1 MKTILATGLF
11 LICCHSLASENIE
24 TLATFNVTAS
34 PVMSHGVDVNKVP
47 AHIQSVTAKE
57 LEAAQ
62 SLSLSDYMNQ
72 HMGSVFVNETQNN
85 PLQPDVYYRGFSAS
99 PLLGLPQGL
108 SVYLNGVRFNE
119 PFGDTVNWDLIPS
132 NAIDSMA
139 LMSGSNPIYGQ
150 NTLGGA
156 IAVKT
161 KTGFSAPK
169 HELEVY
175 GGSWDRHSEELSSGA
190 NNGTFGYFF
199 DIKNFGDSG
208 WRDHSR
214 TSAKQGLG
222 TLSWRGDQG
231 ELDLTLSASDNKMI
245 GNGLIPIQLFNES
258 NKAIYTHPD
267 QTINRLFFSELSG
280 KFDLTEAIELS
291 GNAYFRQNRNKT
303 FNGDDSDY
311 TECDDV
317 DEDGE
322 GTFNEAACVAEVG
335 TENLVMTEFDDGEP
349 DYEGVF
355 GLDGNPIS
363 EDVGHSGTINTSQ
376 TMQRSR
382 GGAVQAAFKHAF
394 AEDIDNLLT
403 VGSSYDYANIN
414 FSQDTQLATLT
425 GSRGVNGNGTY
436 VKGQRV
442 RLNTNTETYSA
453 FLSDYLTLPY
463 GVTLSAGGRYNH
475 TRIDMNNQLGPSYGV
490 DKLSGTHNFERFNPT
505 VGFTFNA
512 HPNATLYGSY
522 SESSRVPTPSELTC
536 ADPEDPCKLPNGFVA
551 DPPLDQVVT
560 KTWEGGVRGAFD
572 FENNQGAVDFNL
584 GYFHAINHDDIQF
597 IVEGDS
603 TTEGYFKNIGQSRRY
618 GVEAGSRIQYQSL
631 FSSIDDWR
639 FSANYTY
646 LRAQYLD
653 GYDIHDPRVEGEA
666 LGKVTVER
674 GDRMTGMPE
683 HMLKANLG
691 VTLLSDWD
699 LDINA
704 QYSGDQRYRG
714 DEANIMD
721 RLGGYWIFN
730 FRSKYQITDNISLF
744 GKVNNIFGREYKTFG
759 ALADAEEVLG
769 DNYDNRRFVSPGA
782 PREAFIGIKLS
793 Y

>member
-169 HELEVY
+169 HELEIY

-425 GSRGVNGNGTY
+425 ESRGVNGNGTY

>member
-1 MKTILATGLF
+1 MKKVLATALF
-11 LICCHSLASENIE
+11 LICCQSFAAEDVESLTVIK
-24 TLATFNVTAS
+24 VTAS
-34 PVMSHGVDVNKVP
+34 PILSHGIDVNKVP
-47 AHIQSVTAKE
+47 AHIQSVTAE
-57 LEAAQ
+57 QLEAAQ
-62 SLSLSDYMNQ
+62 SLSLADYMNQ

-156 IAVKT
+156 IAIKS
-161 KTGFSAPK
+161 KTGFSSPK
-169 HELEVY
+169 HELEVS
-175 GGSWDRHSEELSSGA
+175 GGSWDRHSEELSSGG
-190 NNGTFGYFF
+190 NNGEFGYFI

-214 TSAKQGLG
+214 TTAKQGLG
-222 TLSWRGDQG
+222 TLSWRQDRG
-231 ELDLTLSASDNKMI
+231 ELDLTLSATDNKMI
-245 GNGLIPIQLFNES
+245 GNGVIPIQLLNES

-311 TECDDV
+311 TACDDV
-317 DEDGE
+317 DSPF
-322 GTFNEAACVAEVG
+322 TEAACDTAVG
-335 TENLVMTEFDDGEP
+335 AGNLATTEYDDGDP
-349 DYEGVF
+349 DYEKVYD
-355 GLDGNPIS
+355 LDGNQIS
-363 EDVGHSGTINTSQ
+363 ENVSHSGTINTSK

-382 GGAVQAAFKHAF
+382 GGAVQAAFEHAL

-425 GSRGVNGNGTY
+425 GNRGVNGNGTY
-436 VKGQRV
+436 VRGQRV

-475 TRIDMNNQLGPSYGV
+475 TRIEMKNQYIIGV
-490 DKLSGTHNFERFNPT
+490 DKLSGTHNYERFNPT
-505 VGFTFNA
+505 VGFTFDA

-522 SESSRVPTPSELTC
+522 SESSRAPTPSELTC
-536 ADPEDPCKLPNGFVA
+536 ADPDDPCKLPNGFVA

-572 FENNQGAVDFNL
+572 IGDSKGAIDWNL
-584 GYFHAINHDDIQF
+584 GYFHAANHDDIQF

-603 TTEGYFKNIGQSRRY
+603 TTEGYFKNIGQTRRY

-631 FSSIDDWR
+631 FSTMDDWR

-653 GYDIHDPRVEGEA
+653 GYSIHDPRVAGES
-666 LGKVTVER
+666 LGKVDVER

-699 LDINA
+699 LDIDA

-714 DEANIMD
+714 DEANVMD

-759 ALADAEEVLG
+759 AFADADEVLG
-769 DNYDNRRFVSPGA
+769 DDYDNRRFVAPGA
-782 PREAFIGIKLS
+782 PREAFIGVKLS

>member
-139 LMSGSNPIYGQ
+139 LMSGSNPLYGQ

-156 IAVKT
+156 VAVKS
-161 KTGFSAPK
+161 KTGFSNPK

-190 NNGTFGYFF
+190 NNGTFGYFV

-222 TLSWRGDQG
+222 TLSWRGDRG
-231 ELDLTLSASDNKMI
+231 ELDFTLSATDNKMI

-258 NKAIYTHPD
+258 KKAIYTYPD

-280 KFDLTEAIELS
+280 KFDLTQEIELS
-291 GNAYFRQNRNKT
+291 GNAYFRQNRNRT

-311 TECDDV
+311 TACDDV
-317 DEDGE
+317 DNPF
-322 GTFNEAACVAEVG
+322 TEAACIAVVG
-335 TENLVMTEFDDGEP
+335 GGNLATTEYDDGTPE
-349 DYEGVF
+349 YEMVYD
-355 GLDGNPIS
+355 LDGSQIYG
-363 EDVGHSGTINTSQ
+363 DVEYSGTINTSQ

-382 GGAVQAAFKHAF
+382 GGAVQAAFETVL

-403 VGSSYDYANIN
+403 IGSSYDYADIN

-425 GSRGVNGNGTY
+425 GTRGVVGNGVY
-436 VKGQRV
+436 VRGQRV
-442 RLNTNTETYSA
+442 RLNVNTETYSV

-463 GVTLSAGGRYNH
+463 GLTLSAGGRFNH
-475 TRIDMNNQLGPSYGV
+475 TRIEMNNQYVVGL
-490 DKLSGTHNFERFNPT
+490 DKLSGTHNYERFNPT
-505 VGFTFNA
+505 VGFTFDA

-522 SESSRVPTPSELTC
+522 SESSRAPTPSELTC
-536 ADPEDPCKLPNGFVA
+536 ADEDDPCKLPNGFVA

-560 KTWEGGVRGAFD
+560 KTWEGGLRGAFD
-572 FENNQGAVDFNL
+572 MGSYKTAIDWNL
-584 GYFHAINHDDIQF
+584 GYFYAVNHDDIQF

-603 TTEGYFKNIGQSRRY
+603 TTEGYFKNIGQTRRY
-618 GVEAGSRIQYQSL
+618 GIETGTRIQSQSL

-639 FSANYTY
+639 LSVNYTY

-653 GYDIHDPRVEGEA
+653 GYSIHDPRVSGEQ
-666 LGKVTVER
+666 LGQVNVDR

-683 HMLKANLG
+683 HMLKTNLG
-691 VTLLSDWD
+691 VTLLNNWD
-699 LDINA
+699 LDIDA
-704 QYSGDQRYRG
+704 LYSGDQFYRG
-714 DEANIMD
+714 DESNVMD
-721 RLGGYWIFN
+721 RLGGYWRFN
-730 FRSKYQITDNISLF
+730 FRSKYQLTDNISLF
-744 GKVNNIFGREYKTFG
+744 GKVNNIFGREYKSFG
-759 ALADAEEVLG
+759 ALADAGEVLG

>member
-1 MKTILATGLF
+1 
-11 LICCHSLASENIE
+11 
-24 TLATFNVTAS
+24 
-34 PVMSHGVDVNKVP
+34 
-47 AHIQSVTAKE
+47 
-57 LEAAQ
+57 
-62 SLSLSDYMNQ
+62 
-72 HMGSVFVNETQNN
+72 
-85 PLQPDVYYRGFSAS
+85 
-99 PLLGLPQGL
+99 
-108 SVYLNGVRFNE
+108 
-119 PFGDTVNWDLIPS
+119 
-132 NAIDSMA
+132 
-139 LMSGSNPIYGQ
+139 
-150 NTLGGA
+150 
-156 IAVKT
+156 
-161 KTGFSAPK
+161 
-169 HELEVY
+169 
-175 GGSWDRHSEELSSGA
+175 
-190 NNGTFGYFF
+190 
-199 DIKNFGDSG
+199 
-208 WRDHSR
+208 
-214 TSAKQGLG
+214 
-222 TLSWRGDQG
+222 
-231 ELDLTLSASDNKMI
+231 
-245 GNGLIPIQLFNES
+245 
-258 NKAIYTHPD
+258 
-267 QTINRLFFSELSG
+267 
-280 KFDLTEAIELS
+280 
-291 GNAYFRQNRNKT
+291 
-303 FNGDDSDY
+303 
-311 TECDDV
+311 
-317 DEDGE
+317 
-322 GTFNEAACVAEVG
+322 
-335 TENLVMTEFDDGEP
+335 
-349 DYEGVF
+349 
-355 GLDGNPIS
+355 
-363 EDVGHSGTINTSQ
+363 
-376 TMQRSR
+376 MQRSR

>member
-317 DEDGE
+317 DDPFTES
-322 GTFNEAACVAEVG
+322 ACLDEVG
-335 TENLVMTEFDDGEP
+335 AGNLATTEYDDGNP
-349 DYEGVF
+349 DYEKVYD
-355 GLDGNPIS
+355 LDGNQMS
-363 EDVGHSGTINTSQ
+363 ENVGHSGTINTSQ